1 MLKPVHNTNDYIRII
16 DGLYNKQ
23 SQKLN
28 NIQRQ
33 NNDIKITTQI
43 DNKLKFNYP
52 FYNKYSSK
60 IIDNCP
66 DNTIIELACRSFV
79 GSIEEPKNIELA
91 FSLLYERIEKL
102 KKNNET
108 SLRDME
114 FFLDYFILNNKLAVD
129 SNNDESNDKSFNF
142 VNIDKYDYKKILK
155 NSDVYFKTKFVFCRD
170 LFNYIVNK
178 VIKNNL
184 IDKNI
189 KYNNNTISFILQ
201 DLYFVFYRS
210 KDLIYEANYYLGY
223 MFEHNLI
230 NVVSIINKK
239 GFIEPNVQNLINECN
254 YNKDVVVLN
263 KIAYHYYSIAGASL
277 HASSLYRI
285 YLM

>member
-142 VNIDKYDYKKILK
+142 NEFIIKLLKRHHNIIK
-155 NSDVYFKTKFVFCRD
+155 
-170 LFNYIVNK
+170 LF
-178 VIKNNL
+178 IK
-184 IDKNI
+184 
-189 KYNNNTISFILQ
+189 
-201 DLYFVFYRS
+201 
-210 KDLIYEANYYLGY
+210 
-223 MFEHNLI
+223 
-230 NVVSIINKK
+230 
-239 GFIEPNVQNLINECN
+239 
-254 YNKDVVVLN
+254 
-263 KIAYHYYSIAGASL
+263 
-277 HASSLYRI
+277 
-285 YLM
+285 